1 MPLDPVTRRGF
12 FTNLL
17 TAGIG
22 GVARVVIATAPAL
35 PPPQRA
41 WVISEVGWEYN
52 DEFTY
57 AEGAF
62 PHTQLFF
69 EKALADT
76 ECQRLCTE
84 FFAAETPAEFEVD
97 FATYYDESIGREFD
111 EHAVTW
117 EALRE
122 RGFPDPYYVLELDA
136 SELRGAS

>member
-1 MPLDPVTRRGF
+1 MARLVTS
-12 FTNLL
+12 
-17 TAGIG
+17 
-22 GVARVVIATAPAL
+22 ATPAPPL

-41 WVISEVGWEYN
+41 WVIAEVGWEYN

-62 PHTQLFF
+62 PRTQLYFD
-69 EKALADT
+69 KAHADA
-76 ECQRLCTE
+76 ECERLCVE
-84 FFAAETPAEFEVD
+84 FNAAETPAEFEVD
-97 FATYYDESIGREFD
+97 FTTYFDEAAHRDFD